1 MPGKNLY
8 ACTCTI
14 FMRLVLS
21 PAQKSH
27 AICLKT
33 TSKKAN
39 VSKSK
44 ICTNKENLTME
55 HSCLILLEHFVYT
68 CNLFLLQHFVF
79 ACRFF
84 VLEHGCCLLYV
95 SMLKGTRCGVSLF
108 LR

>member
-14 FMRLVLS
+14 FMCLVLG

-44 ICTNKENLTME
+44 ICTNKDNLTME
-55 HSCLILLEHFVYT
+55 HSCLSLLEHFAYT
-68 CNLFLLQHFVF
+68 CNLFLLQHVVF
-79 ACRFF
+79 TCRF
-84 VLEHGCCLLYV
+84 Y
-95 SMLKGTRCGVSLF
+95 T
-108 LR
+108 